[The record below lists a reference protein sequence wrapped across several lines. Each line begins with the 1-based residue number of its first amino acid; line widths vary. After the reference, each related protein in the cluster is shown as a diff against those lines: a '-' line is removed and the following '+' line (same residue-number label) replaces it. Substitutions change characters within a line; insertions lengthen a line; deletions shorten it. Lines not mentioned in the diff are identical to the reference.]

1 MIYELHPDA
10 ETELNNAALHYAK
23 EASKAIALAF
33 LAEFERVAE
42 LLESNQQLGTKSK
55 GGLRV
60 YPFRRF
66 PYSIVYREVASG
78 PYLYA
83 VAHQRQEP
91 GYWLG
96 RV

>member
-1 MIYELHPDA
+1 MTYALHPDA
-10 ETELNNAALHYAK
+10 ESELTGAALYYAK
-23 EASKAIALAF
+23 EASPRIALAF

-55 GGLRV
+55 AGLRV

-66 PYSIVYREVASG
+66 PFSIVYREASSG
-78 PYLYA
+78 PRVYA